1 MEVDLYIR
9 VSTDEQADKGYSQ
22 RSQFEVLSRHCEQN
36 FYKVRHVIYEDH
48 SAKTF
53 ERPEWQKY
61 LSRIKTSKG
70 RRKSLVLFTK
80 WDRFSRNAGDAYS
93 MINLLKV
100 SNIEPQAIEQPLDME
115 IPESKIMLAIYLATP
130 EVENDRRA
138 LNIFYGIRRAT
149 KEGRYLKKAPYG
161 YKNKTRV
168 DGSKYI
174 DIVENEAK
182 LIREAFDLVST
193 GDFSVEHVLRSG
205 REKGLKM
212 SKANFWRM
220 LRNKHYIGKIFVAAF
235 KDEDAHYVEGQHDGI
250 VALPIFLKVQD
261 VLNGKKSSKIRKSK
275 SLLNER
281 LPLRGFLSCPNCNK
295 NISGSGS
302 RSKTGKYHY
311 YYHCKSPCKFR
322 IQAEIAN
329 ERISQLLNGFTLRP
343 EMASFIKDEIT
354 GLLNLKL
361 NQNIQN
367 RDGLMAKIEKANDK
381 LKKARSLLVEDKI
394 DSEDFISIKKECQ
407 SEIDSSESQL
417 SALKITP
424 KKDFKLMIDR
434 GLMVMGRL
442 GELYENASVEEKKII
457 LSSTFSKKITFQAE
471 KVRTPEV
478 NKFIKLIYLINSGLS
493 SKNKGTNPL
502 KLDLCRQVELA
513 RVELASR

>member
-1 MEVDLYIR
+1 LEVDLYIR

-22 RSQFEVLSRHCEQN
+22 RSQFEVLTRHCEQN

-61 LSRIKTSKG
+61 LSRIKNNRGRKKG
-70 RRKSLVLFTK
+70 LVLFTK

-93 MINLLKV
+93 MINLLRV
-100 SNIEPQAIEQPLDME
+100 SNIEPQAIEQPLDMA

-161 YKNKTRV
+161 YKNKARE
-168 DGSKYI
+168 DGTKFI
-174 DIVENEAK
+174 DVVEMEAGI
-182 LIREAFDLVST
+182 IREAFNLVAT
-193 GDFSVEHVLRSG
+193 GDFSVEHVFRSM
-205 REKGLKM
+205 REKGLRM
-212 SKANFWRM
+212 SKPNFWRM
-220 LRNKHYIGKIFVAAF
+220 LRSKHYIGKIFVAAF

-261 VLNGKKSSKIRKSK
+261 VLDGKRTSKIRKSK
-275 SLLNER
+275 PLLNER
-281 LPLRGFLSCPNCNK
+281 LPLRGFLFCPICEK

-322 IQAEIAN
+322 IRAEMAN
-329 ERISQLLNGFTLRP
+329 NSISQLLNDFALRS
-343 EMASFIKDEIT
+343 EMVSFIKDEIT
-354 GLLNLKL
+354 GLLNIKL
-361 NQNIQN
+361 NQNNQN
-367 RDGLMAKIEKANDK
+367 RDGLMAKIEKANSK
-381 LKKARSLLVEDKI
+381 LKKARNLLMEDKI
-394 DSEDFISIKKECQ
+394 DSEDFNSIKRECQ
-407 SEIDSSESQL
+407 REIDSSENQI
-417 SALKITP
+417 SALKLTP
-424 KKDFKLMIDR
+424 KKDFKVMIDR

-457 LSSTFSKKITFQAE
+457 LSSTFSKKITFQDE

-478 NKFIKLIYLINSGLS
+478 NKFVKLIYLINSGLS
-493 SKNKGTNPL
+493 SKNKGTNPK

-513 RVELASR
+513 RFELASR

>member
-1 MEVDLYIR
+1 VVVDLYIR

-22 RSQFEVLSRHCEQN
+22 RSQFEVLTRHCEQN

-61 LSRIKTSKG
+61 LNRIRTSRSKTKG
-70 RRKSLVLFTK
+70 LVLFTK

-93 MINLLKV
+93 MINLLKL

-161 YKNKTRV
+161 YKNKARE

-174 DIVENEAK
+174 DILENEAK

-193 GDFSVEHVLRSG
+193 GDFSVEYVFRSMKQ
-205 REKGLKM
+205 KGFRM
-212 SKANFWRM
+212 SKPNFWRM

-235 KDEDAHYVEGQHDGI
+235 KDEEAHYVEGQHDGI

-261 VLNGKKSSKIRKSK
+261 VLDGKKSSKIRKSK
-275 SLLNER
+275 PLLNER

-322 IQAEIAN
+322 IRAEKAN
-329 ERISQLLNGFTLRP
+329 EGISQILNDFTLRP
-343 EMASFIKDEIT
+343 EMASFIKEEIT
-354 GLLNLKL
+354 GFLNIKL
-361 NQNIQN
+361 NQNNQN
-367 RDGLMAKIEKANDK
+367 RNGLMVKIEKANSK
-381 LKKARSLLVEDKI
+381 LKKARNLLVEDKI
-394 DSEDFISIKKECQ
+394 DAEDFNSIKRECQ
-407 SEIDSSESQL
+407 SEIDRCESQI
-417 SALKITP
+417 SGLKLIP
-424 KKDFKLMIDR
+424 KKDFNMLIDR
-434 GLMVMGRL
+434 SLSVMGRL
-442 GELYENASVEEKKII
+442 GELYENACVEEKKII
-457 LSSTFSKKITFQAE
+457 LSSTFSKKITFQDE
-471 KVRTPEV
+471 KVRTLEINRFV
-478 NKFIKLIYLINSGLS
+478 NLIYLINSGLVA
-493 SKNKGTNPL
+493 KKKGTNPSN
-502 KLDLCRQVELA
+502 LDLCRQVELA
-513 RVELASR
+513 RFELASR